1 MLLTL
6 LQSQGGPP
14 PPPPVI
20 ETRGGYGPPQK
31 RKQREF
37 DEERRDRDELKSLIN
52 RLVEPAKES
61 ESAQVIASDDGV
73 AVLPKGRDAF
83 AIPIPP
89 QFDAAEVTRMVSEA
103 LERIGVEVRKAR
115 NKAARARARVIL
127 EQLMREQA
135 ARIAKRR
142 REEEWLLL
150 MD

>member
-6 LQSQGGPP
+6 LQSRVTPP
-14 PPPPVI
+14 PPIVF
-20 ETRGGYGPPQK
+20 GGGDDAP
-31 RKQREF
+31 RRRQRDF
-37 DEERRDRDELKSLIN
+37 ADERRDRDQLKSLIG
-52 RLVEPAKES
+52 RLVDPVKES
-61 ESAQVIASDDGV
+61 DSAQVIATEEGV
-73 AVLPKGRDAF
+73 AVLPKGGEAF

-89 QFDAAEVTRMVSEA
+89 QFDVAEVSRMVSEA

-115 NKAARARARVIL
+115 NKAARARARAIL

>member
-1 MLLTL
+1 MFLTL
-6 LQSQGGPP
+6 LQSRVT
-14 PPPPVI
+14 PPPPVVF
-20 ETRGGYGPPQK
+20 GGGDDAP
-31 RKQREF
+31 RRRQREF
-37 DEERRDRDELKSLIN
+37 ENERRDRDELKALIG
-52 RLVEPAKES
+52 RLVEPAKEAD
-61 ESAQVIASDDGV
+61 SAQVVATDEGV

-89 QFDAAEVTRMVSEA
+89 QFDVAEVTRMVSEA

-115 NKAARARARVIL
+115 NKAARARAQMVL

-135 ARIAKRR
+135 MRVAKRR

>member
-1 MLLTL
+1 MFLTL
-6 LQSQGGPP
+6 LQSRVT
-14 PPPPVI
+14 PPPPVVF
-20 ETRGGYGPPQK
+20 GGGDDAP
-31 RKQREF
+31 RRRQREF
-37 DEERRDRDELKSLIN
+37 EDERRDRDELKSLIN

-89 QFDAAEVTRMVSEA
+89 QFDAAEVTRMVSDA

-115 NKAARARARVIL
+115 NKAARARARMVL

-135 ARIAKRR
+135 MRVAKRR

>member
-6 LQSQGGPP
+6 LQSRVT
-14 PPPPVI
+14 PPPPVVF
-20 ETRGGYGPPQK
+20 GGGDDAP
-31 RKQREF
+31 RRRQREF
-37 DEERRDRDELKSLIN
+37 EDERRDRDELKSLIN

-115 NKAARARARVIL
+115 NKAARARARMVL

>member
-6 LQSQGGPP
+6 LQSQGAPP

-37 DEERRDRDELKSLIN
+37 DDERQDRDELKALIN
-52 RLVEPAKES
+52 RLVEPAKDA
-61 ESAQVIASDDGV
+61 ESAQVMASEEGV
-73 AVLPKGRDAF
+73 AVLPKGGEAF

-115 NKAARARARVIL
+115 NKAARARARAIL

-135 ARIAKRR
+135 ARVAKRR

>member
-20 ETRGGYGPPQK
+20 ETRGGYGPPKK
-31 RKQREF
+31 RQQREF
-37 DEERRDRDELKSLIN
+37 ENERRDRDELKALIS
-52 RLVEPAKES
+52 RLVEPAKEAD
-61 ESAQVIASDDGV
+61 SAQVIATDEGV
-73 AVLPKGRDAF
+73 AVLPKGREAF

-89 QFDAAEVTRMVSEA
+89 QFDVAEVSRMVSEA

-135 ARIAKRR
+135 MRVAKRR